1 MFQSKTRNIVIPQ
14 SEHARLAGTIA
25 YHWGNTDIAPS
36 PVGAMAFAAGVTFHD
51 RGYGLIDTM
60 GIGTTDESVWL
71 ETQRRGVYMT
81 NADLVIDTVALL
93 HIRRLLSHSLEDDVQ
108 VLLAFTDER
117 IEHNI
122 AQTPYT
128 RNDFDHAD
136 TITELCDN
144 ISFKFCFEEPA
155 QFTGNVG
162 ATDNLQSIQ
171 VQIEQRGVIHL
182 NPWPLN
188 VAEVRGFILGYQ
200 AAGYPDHLQPILVE
214 YVIKPKVTG

>member
-14 SEHARLAGTIA
+14 SEHARLAGIIA
-25 YHWGNTDIAPS
+25 YHWGNTAIATTPIDTT
-36 PVGAMAFAAGVTFHD
+36 AFAAGVTLHD

-71 ETQRRGVYMT
+71 MTQQRGIHT
-81 NADLVIDTVALL
+81 PEADPVIDTVALM
-93 HIRRLLSHSLEDDVQ
+93 HILRLLSHSNENDAQAFLQ
-108 VLLAFTDER
+108 LADER
-117 IEHNI
+117 IAHNI
-122 AQTPYT
+122 AQTAHT
-128 RNDFDHAD
+128 REDFVQAD
-136 TITELCDN
+136 RVTELCDN

-162 ATDNLQSIQ
+162 PNEKLQPIHAQ
-171 VQIEQRGVIHL
+171 VEPQGVIHL
-182 NPWPLN
+182 NPWPLR

-214 YVIKPKVTG
+214 YKITPELKG